1 MTKLGWF
8 LGVVA
13 VLAVSLAAIDSLLPG
28 GRPAAREAQT
38 IWDTRSVISGLMTYA
53 SENCGFF
60 PAHLTDLTR
69 WDGTP
74 IAIPNYP
81 DDAPEFLGGDLARAD
96 SYVKSGYRR
105 SYQPFGR
112 TDEIPPTC
120 AQDSVL
126 TYCYVSNPESSQF
139 DSAWVNSLPSWLV
152 QILPFDF
159 DTRRAFAGLA
169 NTAISVDLDGLDLS
183 CIDGHLPPDTL
194 YLE

>member
-1 MTKLGWF
+1 MNTLIPGAP
-8 LGVVA
+8 LR
-13 VLAVSLAAIDSLLPG
+13 SLSPTTNEYQRAQGESRAAKPA
-28 GRPAAREAQT
+28 RAARFT
-38 IWDTRSVISGLMTYA
+38 L
-53 SENCGFF
+53 
-60 PAHLTDLTR
+60 
-69 WDGTP
+69 
-74 IAIPNYP
+74 
-81 DDAPEFLGGDLARAD
+81 DAPEHSGTIPGARGDILTPGVALTSNLA
-96 SYVKSGYRR
+96 VIFTLNQHRR

-112 TDEIPPTC
+112 PDEIPPTC

-139 DSAWVNSLPSWLV
+139 NSAWVNSLPSWLV

-169 NTAISVDLDGLDLS
+169 NTAIYVDLDGLDLS